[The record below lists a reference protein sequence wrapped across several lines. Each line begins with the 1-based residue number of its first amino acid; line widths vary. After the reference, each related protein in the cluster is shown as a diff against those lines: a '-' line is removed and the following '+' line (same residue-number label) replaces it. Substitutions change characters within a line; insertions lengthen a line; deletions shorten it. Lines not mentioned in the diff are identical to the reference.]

1 MLVNWDRS
9 NPFKIDVTVGR
20 DRIDGY
26 GHVSNHFYIAW
37 MTDCMFA
44 HSAAVGL
51 TDAVCVEMRRG
62 MAVRE
67 MRTEFLGSAYEGDK
81 LVIANWIISS
91 DEKLRASRQFQILN
105 SDNGDTL
112 VRAEMGFVCTNLESG
127 KPVKMPKMF
136 VEKYRVESDPL

>member
-1 MLVNWDRS
+1 
-9 NPFKIDVTVGR
+9 
-20 DRIDGY
+20 
-26 GHVSNHFYIAW
+26 
-37 MTDCMFA
+37 
-44 HSAAVGL
+44 
-51 TDAVCVEMRRG
+51 

-112 VRAEMGFVCTNLESG
+112 VRTEMDFVCTNLES
-127 KPVKMPKMF
+127 
-136 VEKYRVESDPL
+136 